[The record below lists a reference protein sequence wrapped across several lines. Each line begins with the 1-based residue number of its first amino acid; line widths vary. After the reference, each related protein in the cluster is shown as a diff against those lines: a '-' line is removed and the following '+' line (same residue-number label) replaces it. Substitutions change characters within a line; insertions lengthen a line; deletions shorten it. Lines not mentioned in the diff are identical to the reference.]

1 MDDAGVRRVLLVR
14 AFEEERG
21 GTRFLSAAAC
31 EAAGREARVAAGR
44 DAAAFLT
51 ARADRLMPGLRDAV
65 PGVDALE
72 RAAGSRAPAP
82 WIVAAIA
89 FVFGLL
95 VDRAGG
101 GRFLNLLA
109 FPLAGLVAWNLAV
122 YLALA
127 VAAFLPRREAEVRGE
142 PRGALL
148 SVAAWTAA
156 PERPWSRT
164 RRIGEW
170 AGAAAHAQSFL
181 TEWGRAA
188 APLHAARLRRAL
200 HVGAAALVAGAV
212 AGMYVR
218 GLVLEYRVGWEST
231 FLDAEGVRRFLSVLL
246 WPATALGVGA
256 IPDVDGIAAL
266 RGAPEAGRTG
276 AAAGWIHMYAVTA
289 AVTVLAPRAIL
300 AWIEGRRARRL
311 ERNLPVRF
319 DDEPWVLRLLAG
331 DRGGDVEVRTILYA
345 HRLDPRASEGLT
357 AFALDLCGNR
367 ATRTDPESLEYG
379 DEYAARAAERRER
392 MELVVFNLA
401 QTPEPEVH
409 GEFCRG
415 ALANAAGS
423 RGTRAVLVVVDES
436 SFAERLGDGEEAR
449 ERLESRRRTWT
460 RVLRDVDVD
469 GVFLDLSR
477 HVSNEA
483 LARAR
488 AASWPGPLEASA

>member
-21 GTRFLSAAAC
+21 GTRFLSPAAC
-31 EAAGREARVAAGR
+31 EAAAREARVAAGK
-44 DAAAFLT
+44 DAEAFLA
-51 ARADRLMPGLRDAV
+51 ARAERLMPGLRDAL

-72 RAAGSRAPAP
+72 RAAGARGPSV
-82 WIVAAIA
+82 WLVTVVAFA
-89 FVFGLL
+89 VGLL

-122 YLALA
+122 YVALLF
-127 VAAFLPRREAEVRGE
+127 AALRPRAGAGPRAE
-142 PRGALL
+142 PRGWFL
-148 SVAAWTAA
+148 SAAAWIAA

-164 RRIGEW
+164 RRVGEW
-170 AGAAAHAQSFL
+170 ANAAAHAQSFL
-181 TEWGRAA
+181 AEWGRAA
-188 APLHAARLRRAL
+188 APLHLARLRRAL

-212 AGMYVR
+212 AGMYLR

-246 WPATALGVGA
+246 WPATALGVGSV
-256 IPDVDGIAAL
+256 PDVEALAAL
-266 RGAPEAGRTG
+266 RGAPEAGRAG
-276 AAAGWIHMYAVTA
+276 DAAGWIHMYAVTA
-289 AVTVLAPRAIL
+289 ALLVVAPRALL
-300 AWIEGRRARRL
+300 AWFEGARANRL
-311 ERNLPVRF
+311 ARDLPVDF
-319 DDEPWVLRLLAG
+319 EHEPWALRLLAG
-331 DRGGDVEVRTILYA
+331 DRGGDVEVRTVLYA
-345 HRLDPRASEGLT
+345 HRLGPRAAEGLT
-357 AFALDLCGNR
+357 AFTLDLFGNR
-367 ATRTDPESLEYG
+367 ASRGDPESLEYG
-379 DEYAARAAERRER
+379 DEYAARALERRER
-392 MELVVFNLA
+392 CELLVFNLA

-409 GEFCRG
+409 GDFCRA
-415 ALANAAGS
+415 ALAGAAGS

-436 SFAERLGDGEEAR
+436 SYVERLGDGEDAR

-460 RVLRDVDVD
+460 RVLRDVDVE

-488 AASWPGPLEASA
+488 GALWPGPLEASA